1 MNPHYSPVHW
11 HLDAVALQSVE
22 AHSRAVFGGD
32 DQQGAMAMRKM
43 LVLFFAAMAVLAL
56 GVLPAAAQVS
66 GSGDGFNEPPPDEI
80 APEGGVDN
88 PDDDVTAA
96 GDDAVA
102 AVGGGN
108 AGLAAT
114 GFAVTTGMVLASVLV
129 ALGALALMLARR
141 RPAPQS

>member
-1 MNPHYSPVHW
+1 
-11 HLDAVALQSVE
+11 
-22 AHSRAVFGGD
+22 
-32 DQQGAMAMRKM
+32 MRKM

-96 GDDAVA
+96 GDAAA

-114 GFAVTTGMVLASVLV
+114 GFAVTTGMVLASALV